1 MPWLTILMM
10 LISYFT
16 SSRDTPEQ
24 RRKAALTA
32 AVVGGATYYATHE
45 TDWGRENLGQF
56 DGVAQPTR
64 LPDGTLDPSAIAG
77 ASAPGASATSP
88 PTGTTGWDVLKGWG
102 PGGTA
107 AVVGG
112 GIVAATTDWSKL
124 LPWALGLGGLFLI
137 TR

>member
-10 LISYFT
+10 LISYFA

-45 TDWGRENLGQF
+45 TDWGRDNLGQF

-64 LPDGTLDPSAIAG
+64 LPDGTIDPKAVAATG
-77 ASAPGASATSP
+77 NPATSATKP
-88 PTGTTGWDVLKGWG
+88 PAGTSGWDVLTSWG
-102 PGGTA
+102 AGGTA

-112 GIVAATTDWSKL
+112 GIVAAKTDWSKL
-124 LPWALGLGGLFLI
+124 MPWALGLGGLFLL